1 MPAVIGD
8 GESPLLLRV
17 LHGRHG
23 LPVGILDDLAG
34 VLHAAAQRRN
44 AGLKALI
51 DRSQAN
57 EFLAEGRGIAQAEQH
72 GVVVT
77 VDLHIASEEASV
89 AHDVVAVGV
98 ARRVELALAGDIP
111 VRDGAGSLENH
122 VGNNGGGEVLAGY
135 VAVAGIVAVDKE
147 ARIGQA
153 DLVDYA
159 TREQAAFKA

>member
-57 EFLAEGRGIAQAEQH
+57 EFLAEGRGIA
-72 GVVVT
+72 
-77 VDLHIASEEASV
+77 
-89 AHDVVAVGV
+89 
-98 ARRVELALAGDIP
+98 
-111 VRDGAGSLENH
+111 
-122 VGNNGGGEVLAGY
+122 
-135 VAVAGIVAVDKE
+135 
-147 ARIGQA
+147 
-153 DLVDYA
+153 
-159 TREQAAFKA
+159 